1 VVDQDQDPLG
11 IIGQTV
17 EDKYR
22 ILALAGEGGFSAV
35 YKAEHLI
42 WNEPVAIKFFSILEA
57 AKTELREKLLSDFI
71 QEGKLMSQL
80 SSRSAAIVQARD
92 IGKLAIEG
100 GDWIPY
106 MVLEWLDG
114 VSLDVVLRDE
124 RLQGMPPRTLE
135 ESMQLLEP
143 AAIALDIAHQQKVAH
158 RDLKPANFVIMG
170 DPRSEDVPLKVLDFG
185 IAKVMGEHVHLQE
198 QLQLT
203 GQQITAF
210 TPNYGAPEQFSRN
223 FGATGPWS
231 DVYAM
236 ALIVIELL
244 RGGDKALEGATF
256 FELGV
261 KSCDRNHRPTPRAL
275 GLDVPPEVEAVFAKA
290 LALDPRDRYSRMAE
304 FWSDMHRAVYPD
316 ADTWRVTGQNPRA
329 RIPSF
334 SSNPSNPNKT
344 SNPSNPSD
352 PSFASSDPLA
362 FERSVPGEPESEM
375 APTIRND
382 RFDTEG
388 SMSVSAPR
396 VRRTPV
402 LLVAALSAVVL
413 LGIGAFFAFDGDN
426 GATASPSSATPSEPE
441 PPASSVAPAKADPP
455 APKDPEPVT
464 SATAK
469 ASAKPPPRRT
479 GTPPKPPPPTAPQ
492 ASTNPWDPSSF
503 GGRR

>member
-1 VVDQDQDPLG
+1 MVDQDQDPLG

-170 DPRSEDVPLKVLDFG
+170 DPRS
-185 IAKVMGEHVHLQE
+185 
-198 QLQLT
+198 
-203 GQQITAF
+203 
-210 TPNYGAPEQFSRN
+210 
-223 FGATGPWS
+223 
-231 DVYAM
+231 
-236 ALIVIELL
+236 
-244 RGGDKALEGATF
+244 
-256 FELGV
+256 
-261 KSCDRNHRPTPRAL
+261 
-275 GLDVPPEVEAVFAKA
+275 
-290 LALDPRDRYSRMAE
+290 
-304 FWSDMHRAVYPD
+304 
-316 ADTWRVTGQNPRA
+316 
-329 RIPSF
+329 
-334 SSNPSNPNKT
+334 
-344 SNPSNPSD
+344 
-352 PSFASSDPLA
+352 
-362 FERSVPGEPESEM
+362 
-375 APTIRND
+375 
-382 RFDTEG
+382 
-388 SMSVSAPR
+388 
-396 VRRTPV
+396 
-402 LLVAALSAVVL
+402 
-413 LGIGAFFAFDGDN
+413 
-426 GATASPSSATPSEPE
+426 
-441 PPASSVAPAKADPP
+441 
-455 APKDPEPVT
+455 
-464 SATAK
+464 
-469 ASAKPPPRRT
+469 
-479 GTPPKPPPPTAPQ
+479 
-492 ASTNPWDPSSF
+492 
-503 GGRR
+503 